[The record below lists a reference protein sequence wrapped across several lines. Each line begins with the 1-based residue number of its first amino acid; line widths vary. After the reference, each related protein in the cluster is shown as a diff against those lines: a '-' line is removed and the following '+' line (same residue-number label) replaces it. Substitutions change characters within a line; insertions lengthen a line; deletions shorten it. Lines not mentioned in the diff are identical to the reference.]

1 MPIKLEC
8 RSLVCRIVKVFFP
21 SVALAAPPPRMTM
34 VPAAAEPTKTSRREG
49 VLRAEVFLRS
59 AAEADSPREAFIVV
73 RSQYFDAPIINEPHI
88 YLPLRE
94 APFVTASKN
103 WLTVSEPLAW
113 LGGYS
118 LNVWRNP
125 PTIWTA
131 GTMVQSFSPHHLP

>member
-1 MPIKLEC
+1 MPTKLEC

-21 SVALAAPPPRMTM
+21 FAAATGSPRKRAMA
-34 VPAAAEPTKTSRREG
+34 PAAAEPAKSSRREG

-59 AAEADSPREAFIVV
+59 AAEAGSPREAFIVV
-73 RSQYFDAPIINEPHI
+73 RSQYFDAPIINEPRI